1 MGKMSR
7 REAMG
12 SVAASLVAGSALA
25 NGPTPEFRTGGAT
38 SMTLE
43 EFQSLNGPGS
53 VAQLFGHMQ
62 CASLSKCHETMREEH
77 GIWIPELVPVFQQ
90 LDAMSG
96 CSETR

>member
-7 REAMG
+7 REAIG
-12 SVAASLVAGSALA
+12 SVAASLVAGSALTS
-25 NGPTPEFRTGGAT
+25 GPMHGFRTTGAT

-43 EFQSLNGPGS
+43 DFQALNGPGS
-53 VAQLFGHMQ
+53 VAQLFSHMK
-62 CASLSKCHETMREEH
+62 CTSLSKCHETMREEH

-90 LDAMSG
+90 LDAMSE